1 MEGDVEMSKKKQ
13 SKEDSTIDFY
23 TGKPI
28 HRPDPHSTLR
38 YDFDL
43 RLKGERIWKYLNS
56 SDNLS
61 AFDEQVKVATESG
74 DKGEYRILISE
85 TQEIIRTNVR

>member
-1 MEGDVEMSKKKQ
+1 MAKKKN
-13 SKEDSTIDFY
+13 SKDDITVDFY
-23 TGKPI
+23 NGNKIT
-28 HRPDPHSTLR
+28 RPDPRSTLR

-43 RLKGERIWKYLNS
+43 RLKGEKIWKYLNS
-56 SDNLS
+56 SDDLS

-85 TQEIIRTNVR
+85 TQEVIRTNVR

>member
-1 MEGDVEMSKKKQ
+1 MSKKKQ
-13 SKEDSTIDFY
+13 SNEIVVDFY
-23 TGKPI
+23 SGNRIT
-28 HRPDPHSTLR
+28 RPDPRSVLR

-43 RLKGERIWKYLNS
+43 RLKGEKIWKYLNS
-56 SDNLS
+56 SDDIN

-85 TQEIIRTNVR
+85 TGEVIRTNVK

>member
-1 MEGDVEMSKKKQ
+1 MSKKKQ
-13 SKEDSTIDFY
+13 SNELVVDFY
-23 TGKPI
+23 SGNRVT
-28 HRPDPHSTLR
+28 RPDPRSTLR

-74 DKGEYRILISE
+74 DKGEYRIIISE
-85 TQEIIRTNVR
+85 TQEVIRTNVK

>member
-1 MEGDVEMSKKKQ
+1 MAKKKN
-13 SKEDSTIDFY
+13 SKEDITVDFY
-23 TGKPI
+23 TGNKI
-28 HRPDPHSTLR
+28 NRPDPHSTLR

-43 RLKGERIWKYLNS
+43 RLKGEKIWKYLNS
-56 SDNLS
+56 SDDIN

-85 TQEIIRTNVR
+85 TQEVVRTNVR

>member
-1 MEGDVEMSKKKQ
+1 MSKKKQ
-13 SKEDSTIDFY
+13 SNELVVDFFSGNRI
-23 TGKPI
+23 T
-28 HRPDPHSTLR
+28 RPDPRSTLR

-43 RLKGERIWKYLNS
+43 RVKGEKIWKYLNS

-74 DKGEYRILISE
+74 DKGEYRIIISE
-85 TQEIIRTNVR
+85 TQEVIRTNVR